1 VGILIMTDSAASP
14 ATTAMAAPS
23 PYKSFTAEAATDY
36 VTTPEVAEIVNLA
49 IHLSRPLLVEGEAG
63 CGKTRLAYA
72 IAAVLGLGDVVA
84 ATVKSTSQAKD
95 LLYRFDALRRLQ
107 DAQDLKSDKGRDV
120 YPYIHLQ
127 PLGKAIAS
135 GKPCLVLIDE
145 IDKADIDF
153 PNDLLDV
160 LDRYEFEIDD
170 LPDEES
176 ARCAADAAKG
186 FGRVVKAKPGGAKP
200 IVVIT
205 SNREK
210 PLPEPFLRRCL
221 YIQLTFPTDPVL
233 LAKIVQSN
241 LSRSGEQIQESLIHH
256 AVREFLAVR
265 QRSEECDLQKPPST
279 SELVDWVRALHWQQR
294 DETNVYASELRP
306 TDHAILLK
314 LQRDLETWKRSSDS
328 EAPG

>member
-1 VGILIMTDSAASP
+1 LIITDLAASSE
-14 ATTAMAAPS
+14 TTSMAEPTT
-23 PYKSFTAEAATDY
+23 YKSFTAEAATAY
-36 VTTPEVAEIVNLA
+36 VTTPEVADIVNLA
-49 IHLSRPLLVEGEAG
+49 IHLARPLLVEGEAG
-63 CGKTRLAYA
+63 CGKTSLAHA
-72 IAAVLGLGDVVA
+72 IAAGLGLNEVVA
-84 ATVKSTSQAKD
+84 VTVKSTSQAKD

-107 DAQDLKSDKGRDV
+107 DAQAPSNENGRYV

-160 LDRYEFEIDD
+160 LDSYEFQIED

-176 ARCAADAAKG
+176 AICEEAKH
-186 FGRVVKAKPGGAKP
+186 FGRLVKAKHGGVKP

-221 YIQLTFPTDPVL
+221 YIQLTFPTAPEVL
-233 LAKIVQSN
+233 EKIVQSN
-241 LSRSGEQIQESLIHH
+241 LSRSGEQIEASLIHH

-265 QRSEECDLQKPPST
+265 QRSEDWGLQKPPST

-294 DETNVYASELRP
+294 DQANVSASELRP
-306 TDHAILLK
+306 ADQAILLK

-328 EAPG
+328 EGPG

>member
-1 VGILIMTDSAASP
+1 MTHSSDP
-14 ATTAMAAPS
+14 IVAPY
-23 PYKSFTAEAATDY
+23 PPLNAEASTSY
-36 VTTPEVAEIVNLA
+36 VMPPEVAEIVNLA

-63 CGKTRLAYA
+63 CGKTSLAKA
-72 IAAVLGLGDVVA
+72 IAEGLGLADTDVVS

-107 DAQDLKSDKGRDV
+107 DAQDPQNEKARNV

-135 GKPCLVLIDE
+135 GKRCVVLIDE

-160 LDRYEFEIDD
+160 LDRFQFEIED

-176 ARCAADAAKG
+176 ALCEGDPQKG
-186 FGRVVKAKPGGAKP
+186 FGRQVKAQPGGVRP
-200 IVVIT
+200 IVLIT

-221 YIQLTFPTDPVL
+221 YLRLTFPTDPAL
-233 LAKIVQSN
+233 LEKIVQSN
-241 LSRSGEQIQESLIHH
+241 LSRTGEQIQDSLLHH
-256 AVREFLAVR
+256 AVQEFIAVR
-265 QRSEECDLQKPPST
+265 KRSEECGLQKPPST
-279 SELVDWVRALHWQQR
+279 SELVDWVRALHWQKR
-294 DETNVYASELRP
+294 EERNVSADNLHPS
-306 TDHAILLK
+306 DQAILLK
-314 LQRDLETWKRSSDS
+314 LQRDLETFRRSLAA
-328 EAPG
+328 EEPG

>member
-1 VGILIMTDSAASP
+1 MTPSSVPSASSAANP
-14 ATTAMAAPS
+14 IVATYP
-23 PYKSFTAEAATDY
+23 PFNPEASTSY
-36 VTTPEVAEIVNLA
+36 VMPPGVEEIVNLA

-63 CGKTRLAYA
+63 CGKTSLAKA
-72 IAAVLGLGDVVA
+72 IAEGLGLADTDVVS

-107 DAQDLKSDKGRDV
+107 DAQDPQNEKARNV

-160 LDRYEFEIDD
+160 LDRFQFEIED
-170 LPDEES
+170 LPAEES
-176 ARCAADAAKG
+176 TLCQDDPQKG
-186 FGRVVKAKPGGAKP
+186 FGRQVKAQPGGVRP
-200 IVVIT
+200 IVLIT

-221 YIQLTFPTDPVL
+221 YLQLTFPTDPAL
-233 LAKIVQSN
+233 LETIVQRN
-241 LSRSGEQIQESLIHH
+241 LSRTVEQIQDSLIQH
-256 AVREFLAVR
+256 AVKEFIGVR
-265 QRSEECDLQKPPST
+265 RRSEQFGLQKPPST
-279 SELVDWVRALHWQQR
+279 SELVDWVRALHWQKR
-294 DETNVYASELRP
+294 EASDVSASELRP
-306 TDHAILLK
+306 SDQAILLK
-314 LQRDLETWKRSSDS
+314 LQRDLETFLRSLAAED
-328 EAPG
+328 PV